1 MQGTD
6 RVRLKSL
13 SWMEISDRMKED
25 LKNPPNKVEGS
36 FAADNIQAVAKEIA
50 KYYDYVDWLVDMH
63 FAETATGEFLDAKAK
78 EVGVFR
84 RTKTKATGIVTF
96 NGKPNTFIPAGFRVY
111 AGEKVFYTRVPAY
124 IGQDG
129 SVDVEVLSENEGLG
143 TNAGAFEVT
152 SFTHLAGL
160 ESVENTEPITGGAD
174 IEDDESLRERT
185 LLKMRYPGTSGNK
198 YHYMHWAME
207 VDGVGRVKVFPLWEG
222 PGTVK
227 VSILDSNQKPA
238 KEDLIEKVG
247 YHIDHGGERDGEAL
261 APIGAY
267 LTVDTAKAKK
277 IDIKGNVDLEVGTS
291 KSKDMIANELKED
304 LQAYI
309 DSEISYKKNRLT
321 VAKVIDLCYSIPG
334 VSDIVSLTIDGATDS
349 VEIGEEEVFEV
360 SEVVLS

>member
-96 NGKPNTFIPAGFRVY
+96 KGEPNAFIPAGFRVY
-111 AGEKVFYTRVPAY
+111 AGEKAFYTTRPAY
-124 IGQDG
+124 IGQNG
-129 SVDVEVLSENEGLG
+129 KVDVEVASDGEGLG
-143 TNAGAFEVT
+143 TNAGAYEVNA
-152 SFTHLAGL
+152 FTHLAGL

-207 VDGVGRVKVFPLWEG
+207 VDGVGRVKVFPLWKG
-222 PGTVK
+222 AGTVK

-238 KEDLIEKVG
+238 KEDLIKKVA

-267 LTVDTAKAKK
+267 LTVDTAKLKK
-277 IDIKGNVDLEVGTS
+277 ISISGRIDLAMGSAKT
-291 KSKDMIANELKED
+291 KSIVAEELKKD

-321 VAKVIDLCYSIPG
+321 VAKVIDLCYSIAG

-349 VEIGEEEVFEV
+349 VEIGDEEVFEV
-360 SEVVLS
+360 GEVVLS

>member
-13 SWMEISDRMKED
+13 SWIEISDRMKDD
-25 LKNPPNKVEGS
+25 LKNPPNKIEGS

-50 KYYDYVDWLVDMH
+50 KYYDYVDWLIDMH
-63 FAETATGEFLDAKAK
+63 FADTATGEFLDAKAK

-84 RTKTKATGIVTF
+84 RSKTKASGIITF
-96 NGKPNTFIPAGFRVY
+96 KGKPNTFIPAGFRVY
-111 AGEKVFYTRVPAY
+111 AGDRAYYTTVPAY
-124 IGQDG
+124 IGQNG
-129 SVDVEVLSENEGLG
+129 TVDVEVLSENEGLG
-143 TNAGAFEVT
+143 TNAGAYEVT
-152 SFTHLAGL
+152 SFGHLAGL

-207 VDGVGRVKVFPLWEG
+207 VDGVGRVKVFPLWKG
-222 PGTVK
+222 AGTVK

-238 KEDLIEKVG
+238 KEDLIKKVA
-247 YHIDHGGERDGEAL
+247 YHIDHGGERKGEGL

-277 IDIKGNVDLEVGTS
+277 IEIKGQVDIEMGS
-291 KSKDMIANELKED
+291 AKSKDMIAAELKED

-321 VAKVIDLCYSIPG
+321 VAKVIDLCYSIAG

-349 VEIGEEEVFEV
+349 VEIGEEEVFEID
-360 SEVVLS
+360 EVVLS

>member
-50 KYYDYVDWLVDMH
+50 KYYDYVDWLIDMH
-63 FAETATGEFLDAKAK
+63 FADTATGEFLDAKAK

-84 RTKTKATGIVTF
+84 RTKTKASGVVTF

-111 AGEKVFYTRVPAY
+111 AGEKAFYTRVPAY

-129 SVDVEVLSENEGLG
+129 KVDVEVLSENEGLG
-143 TNAGAFEVT
+143 TNAGAYEVT

-160 ESVENTEPITGGAD
+160 DSVENTEPITGRAD

-207 VDGVGRVKVFPLWEG
+207 VDGVGRVKVFPLWNG
-222 PGTVK
+222 AGTVK

-238 KEDLIEKVG
+238 KEDLINKVA
-247 YHIDHGGERDGEAL
+247 YHIDNGGERDGEAL

-267 LTVDTAKAKK
+267 LTVDTAKVKK
-277 IDIKGNVDLEVGTS
+277 IEIKGQVDLELGSS
-291 KSKDMIANELKED
+291 KTKSIVAEELKED

-321 VAKVIDLCYSIPG
+321 VAKVIDLCYSIAG
-334 VSDIVSLTIDGATDS
+334 VSDIVSLTIDEQTDS
-349 VEIGEEEVFEV
+349 IEIGEEEVFEV
-360 SEVVLS
+360 GGVVLS

>member
-1 MQGTD
+1 
-6 RVRLKSL
+6 
-13 SWMEISDRMKED
+13 MEISDRMKED

-63 FAETATGEFLDAKAK
+63 FAETATGDFLDAKAK

-84 RTKTKATGIVTF
+84 RTKTKATGVVTF
-96 NGKPNTFIPAGFRVY
+96 KGKPNLFIPAGFRVY
-111 AGEKVFYTRVPAY
+111 AGGKAFYTKSTAY

-129 SVDVEVLSENEGLG
+129 TVEVEVASDGEGID
-143 TNAGAFEVT
+143 TNAGAYEVT
-152 SFTHLAGL
+152 SFSQLAGL
-160 ESVENTEPITGGAD
+160 ESVENKEPLTSGAD

-207 VDGVGRVKVFPLWEG
+207 VNGVGRVKVFPLWKG

-238 KEDLIEKVG
+238 KEDLIKKVA
-247 YHIDHGGERDGEAL
+247 YHIDHDGERNGEAL

-277 IDIKGNVDLEVGTS
+277 IDIKGKIDLELGTT
-291 KSKDMIANELKED
+291 KTKKIIADELKKEV
-304 LQAYI
+304 QAYI
-309 DSEISYKKNRLT
+309 DSEVSYKKVRLT
-321 VAKVIDLCYSIPG
+321 VAKVIDLCYSIVG
-334 VSDIVSLTIDGATDS
+334 VSDIGELTIGGATDS
-349 VEIGEEEVFEV
+349 VEIGEEEVFEIG
-360 SEVVLS
+360 EVVLS